1 MPSLYVNILIT
12 NLRQLTVVLFLLQ
25 LDVATS
31 APREESREV
40 DRLRLSVAAAKR
52 ESATAELATTEA
64 QARLA
69 GKAFNTI

>member
-1 MPSLYVNILIT
+1 
-12 NLRQLTVVLFLLQ
+12 
-25 LDVATS
+25 VATS
-31 APREESREV
+31 APHEESREV

-69 GKAFNTI
+69 GKAFGMI